1 MFEQLTKC
9 YRFVSGNIL
18 IFSGMKALFTSVWLL
33 SSACTLLAQSTRS
46 VKTAP
51 IPADDAAIAAEIRA
65 ETGRSWQA
73 YRRYAWKHDELK
85 PLTKTYHDWYKQPI
99 SIAPIDGYPTLK
111 LMGFAEA
118 AKEIETFVVDSVR
131 FDRDQYVKT
140 YEVYQR
146 ILGGLLCMY
155 QYTGNERVLQKA
167 EEFGKRLLPAFSSKT
182 GIPYFYINLKT
193 GQAKGD
199 TVNVAEGGSYVLEMG
214 ILSYY
219 TKNPVYYQAGMRAE
233 RAIFSRRSK
242 LDLVGEIINVQT
254 GQWLSER
261 SHVGAYIDSY
271 YEYMYK
277 SWLLFGDPELRVMWD
292 KSIRA
297 INRYV
302 ADETDSTLWYAQVN
316 MHTGKRMNRFINVWD
331 AYFPALLALSGD
343 VKRAAKH
350 QDAWDK
356 LWDQYG
362 MLPERYN
369 YETRQVVDPPYTL
382 NPEIMESAYYLYHY
396 TGDVK
401 YKQRILKYYRDIVRH
416 CRTDVAYTVIS
427 DVRTHAKGDAL
438 ETFFIAETMKYMYL
452 PFWGE
457 AKFRFDEYVFTT
469 EAHPFRK
476 ARFTR
481 TESKK
486 WLGF

>member
-1 MFEQLTKC
+1 M
-9 YRFVSGNIL
+9 RVL
-18 IFSGMKALFTSVWLL
+18 ISFLVGSLL
-33 SSACTLLAQSTRS
+33 
-46 VKTAP
+46 
-51 IPADDAAIAAEIRA
+51 IPAFVFAQTPDPAPNDSTLAADIRQQ
-65 ETGRSWQA
+65 TRRSWQA
-73 YRRYAWKHDELK
+73 YRQYAWKHDELK
-85 PLTKTYHDWYKQPI
+85 PLTRTFHDWYKNPL

-111 LMGFAEA
+111 LMGFDEES
-118 AKEIETFVVDSVR
+118 KQIENFVVDSVR

-155 QYTGNERVLQKA
+155 QYTGNPVVLKKA
-167 EEFGKRLLPAFSSKT
+167 EEFGRRLLPAFHSKT

-219 TKNPVYYQAGMRAE
+219 TRNPIYYQAGMRAE

-242 LDLVGEIINVQT
+242 LDLVGESIHIQT
-254 GQWLSER
+254 GHWLTER

-277 SWLLFGDPELRVMWD
+277 SWLLFGDPELKGMWD
-292 KSIRA
+292 KSIQA
-297 INRYV
+297 INTYV
-302 ADETDSTLWYAQVN
+302 AEDTDSTLWYAQVN
-316 MHTGKRMNRFINVWD
+316 MHTGQKLNRFVNVWD

-343 VKRAAKH
+343 LKRAARH
-350 QDAWDK
+350 QASWDK
-356 LWDQYG
+356 LWDKYG

-369 YETRQVVDPPYTL
+369 YQTGEVIDAPYTL

-396 TGDVK
+396 TKDEK
-401 YKQRILKYYRDIVRH
+401 YKQRLRRYYQDLNRY
-416 CRTDVAYTVIS
+416 CRTDVAYTIIS
-427 DVRTHAKGDAL
+427 DVRTKQQGDAL
-438 ETFFIAETMKYMYL
+438 ETFFIAETLKYLYL

-457 AKFRFDEYVFTT
+457 THFKFEECVFTT
-469 EAHPFRK
+469 EAHPFKK
-476 ARFTR
+476 AQFTHS
-481 TESKK
+481 ESKK
-486 WLGF
+486 RLGF

>member
-1 MFEQLTKC
+1 MHL
-9 YRFVSGNIL
+9 SGHTNWYVVMCL
-18 IFSGMKALFTSVWLL
+18 IPIPVTFLKR
-33 SSACTLLAQSTRS
+33 LLASLLLLPL
-46 VKTAP
+46 TAWAQ
-51 IPADDAAIAAEIRA
+51 PARHKMTDQKLTADAAIAAEIRA

-73 YRRYAWKHDELK
+73 YRRYAWQHDELK
-85 PLTKTYHDWYKQPI
+85 PLTKTYHDWYQQPI
-99 SIAPIDGYPTLK
+99 AIAPIDGYPTLK
-111 LMGFAEA
+111 LMGFNEA
-118 AKEIETFVVDSVR
+118 AEEIEHFVVDSLR

-155 QYTGNERVLQKA
+155 QYTHNEHVLQKA
-167 EEFGKRLLPAFSSKT
+167 EEFGQRLLPAFRSKT
-182 GIPYFYINLKT
+182 GIPYFYVNLKT

-219 TKNPVYYQAGMRAE
+219 T
-233 RAIFSRRSK
+233 
-242 LDLVGEIINVQT
+242 
-254 GQWLSER
+254 
-261 SHVGAYIDSY
+261 
-271 YEYMYK
+271 
-277 SWLLFGDPELRVMWD
+277 
-292 KSIRA
+292 
-297 INRYV
+297 
-302 ADETDSTLWYAQVN
+302 YAQVN
-316 MHTGKRMNRFINVWD
+316 MYTGQRMNRFINVWD

-350 QDAWDK
+350 QNAWDK
-356 LWDQYG
+356 LWDRFG

-369 YETRQVVDPPYTL
+369 YETSQVVDPPYTL

-396 TGDVK
+396 TGDPK
-401 YKQRILKYYRDIVRH
+401 YKKRMLKYYRDIVRH
-416 CRTDVAYTVIS
+416 CRTDVAYTVIA
-427 DVRTHAKGDAL
+427 DVRTKAKGDAL

-457 AKFRFDEYVFTT
+457 NQFRFDDYVFTT

-476 ARFTR
+476 AQFTR

-486 WLGF
+486 RLGF

>member
-1 MFEQLTKC
+1 MRPLILLLGSLLISVFTAAQPTLTTPTK
-9 YRFVSGNIL
+9 
-18 IFSGMKALFTSVWLL
+18 
-33 SSACTLLAQSTRS
+33 
-46 VKTAP
+46 
-51 IPADDAAIAAEIRA
+51 PADEAALAADIRQQ
-65 ETGRSWQA
+65 TRQSWQA

-85 PLTKTYHDWYKQPI
+85 PLTHTFRDWYKTPL

-111 LMGFAEA
+111 LMGFAEE
-118 AKEIETFVVDSVR
+118 AKQIEDYVVDTVR
-131 FDRDQYVKT
+131 FDTDQYVKT

-155 QYTGNERVLQKA
+155 QYTGNPKVLRKA
-167 EEFGKRLLPAFSSKT
+167 EEFGQRLLPAFNSKT

-219 TKNPVYYQAGMRAE
+219 TQNPVYYQAGMRAE

-242 LDLVGEIINVQT
+242 LDLVGERIHIQT
-254 GQWLSER
+254 GQWLTNR

-277 SWLLFGDPELRVMWD
+277 SWLLFGDPELKAMWD

-297 INRYV
+297 INTYV
-302 ADETDSTLWYAQVN
+302 AEDTDSTLWYAQVD
-316 MHTGKRMNRFINVWD
+316 MHTGQKLNRFVNVWD

-343 VKRAAKH
+343 LKRAARH
-350 QDAWDK
+350 QASWDK
-356 LWDQYG
+356 LWDKFG

-369 YETRQVVDPPYTL
+369 YQTGEVVDAQYTL

-396 TGDVK
+396 TKDEK
-401 YKQRILKYYRDIVRH
+401 YRLRLRGYYRDLTRY
-416 CRTDVAYTVIS
+416 CRTDVAYTVID
-427 DVRTHAKGDAL
+427 DVRTKRQGDAF
-438 ETFFIAETMKYMYL
+438 ETFFIAETLKYLYL

-457 AKFRFDEYVFTT
+457 NHFAFDEHIFTT
-469 EAHPFRK
+469 EAHPFKK
-476 ARFTR
+476 ALFIRS
-481 TESKK
+481 ESKK
-486 WLGF
+486 RLGF